1 MAGGDAVI
9 PKHASSP
16 RAAGGTG
23 GRDVRHREV
32 LAHWPVL
39 QEPWAR
45 DVEDHRTRVEESST
59 PQAPRASINAVDAG
73 VTPLEAIN
81 RALGLP
87 DDDGTHKTSQRPV
100 AG

>member
-1 MAGGDAVI
+1 MI
-9 PKHASSP
+9 PKHASGP
-16 RAAGGTG
+16 RAAGGTA

-45 DVEDHRTRVEESST
+45 EVEDHRTRVEESST
-59 PQAPRASINAVDAG
+59 PQAPPASINAVDAG

-81 RALGLP
+81 RALGLS
-87 DDDGTHKTSQRPV
+87 DDDGTHETSRRPV

>member
-1 MAGGDAVI
+1 MI
-9 PKHASSP
+9 PKHASGP
-16 RAAGGTG
+16 RGAAGTG

-45 DVEDHRTRVEESST
+45 DVEDHRTRVDESSL
-59 PQAPRASINAVDAG
+59 PRARRASINAVDAG
-73 VTPLEAIN
+73 VAPLEAIN
-81 RALGLP
+81 RALGLS
-87 DDDGTHKTSQRPV
+87 DDDETHEPRQRPV

>member
-1 MAGGDAVI
+1 MI
-9 PKHASSP
+9 PKHASGP

-23 GRDVRHREV
+23 GREVRHREV

-45 DVEDHRTRVEESST
+45 DVEDHRTQIDKSSI
-59 PQAPRASINAVDAG
+59 PEAPRVGLNAVDVG

-87 DDDGTHKTSQRPV
+87 DDVGIHKASRRPV
-100 AG
+100 AD

>member
-1 MAGGDAVI
+1 MI
-9 PKHASSP
+9 PKHASGP
-16 RAAGGTG
+16 RGAAGTG

-59 PQAPRASINAVDAG
+59 PQAPPASMNAVDAG

-87 DDDGTHKTSQRPV
+87 DDDGTHEPSHRPV